1 MTRRKP
7 QAERSV
13 MSKDPNPI
21 VVASALSKLL
31 TTSSFIEE
39 RGSLHRISL
48 TLPDGREIAG
58 EGTDKVM
65 MIGSL
70 CVEIMKSFPENSSLE
85 KLKRLGLVEPICPP
99 GTGLKKISNA
109 KVPQKTIGVVS
120 TVSLLDML
128 EAAGRIAGE
137 DKASVARRY
146 FLSGF
151 EALDKRLDDEDRDCV
166 FKDFLGCREVFID
179 KEKSERKVRPNVQWP
194 LRLDPRAYGRAVVR
208 AHEHGQSLSGLA
220 VMCLSYALTR
230 SRGGQVRKRYSGKLI
245 AVRK

>member
-13 MSKDPNPI
+13 MSKDPNPV

-31 TTSSFIEE
+31 TTSSVIEE
-39 RGSLHRISL
+39 GGPLHRISL
-48 TLPDGREIAG
+48 TLPDGRKIAG
-58 EGTDKVM
+58 EGIDTVM

-85 KLKRLGLVEPICPP
+85 KLKRLGLVAPICPP
-99 GTGLKKISNA
+99 EAVLKKTFNA
-109 KVPQKTIGVVS
+109 KVQQKTIGVVS
-120 TVSLLDML
+120 ATSLLDKL
-128 EAAGRIAGE
+128 DSAGRVTGE
-137 DKASVARRY
+137 DKATVARRY
-146 FLSGF
+146 FLTGF
-151 EALDKRLDDEDRDCV
+151 EALDKRLDDEDRDIV
-166 FKDFLGCREVFID
+166 FKDFLGCREVFLS
-179 KEKSERKVRPNVQWP
+179 KEKSGRKVRPNVQWS

-230 SRGGQVRKRYSGKLI
+230 L
-245 AVRK
+245 